1 MKLRHIFLLI
11 VLPILMVS
19 GCSRGDSGTNP
30 ANPNVVASFNG
41 GVITKGQLKARFDGL
56 MPCCKGR
63 YQGEE
68 GARALIKDMVLPA
81 VISQAIKE
89 KKIDLRENIREEMGD
104 LTDELNMSF
113 LHMKF
118 HEQILNANEKY
129 KDLRESYEY
138 QKKILEGLPLSE
150 RFNRLTQIH
159 QTIHHKIAEEV
170 EKVSQDYVRKL
181 RTEASITKNYDVL
194 RVKVTAGEL
203 KDFYQRHKEGLHGD
217 KYRVPE
223 RVRVQEIRIK
233 VEKEEDCPTCVA
245 ENERKAKE
253 KAESA
258 LIELRS
264 GAEFRTVAERYSG
277 DTHESIKPRWYA
289 RGSNGK
295 GFEEVVFSLDV
306 GEISQVLKKGDF
318 FYVVKVLE
326 RQAGRFKAYEEIKDQ
341 IDREYRWQK
350 GEAYLKENKDRILFS
365 LNGRPYTIGDFIKEY
380 TRVTPPHR
388 CHHME
393 KMVKEVQK
401 GKPPQL
407 CDFAHND
414 FEDQKRLVDRMI
426 ERELIVEDT
435 YSQMIHVEHQEEI
448 EFLTMA
454 SLYPLFHREEMEN
467 LIQITDEMVEDYYQK
482 NKEAYQ
488 YPSKANISMIV
499 IGGGEKEEE
508 KKRAFEKARK
518 AYKELKSS
526 LFSFKKERDFA
537 EVARKYSDDEETASR
552 GGRVEVDI
560 YECRNAVEYMLLHGF
575 HKKVFQL
582 KAGDISDVFEFGGD
596 YYIVQ
601 IREMES
607 RKQIIFEEVREQVKK
622 ELMDKE
628 HQKVMEKWEDDLLRS
643 AGFVVYDQTIKEV
656 LAEAVAKE
664 APRVKGS

>member
-1 MKLRHIFLLI
+1 
-11 VLPILMVS
+11 MVS
-19 GCSRGDSGTNP
+19 GCSRGDGSTNP

-41 GVITKGQLKARFDGL
+41 GVITKDQLKARFDGL

-81 VISQAIKE
+81 VISQAIKKE
-89 KKIDLRENIREEMGD
+89 KIDLRENIREEMGD

-118 HEQILNANEKY
+118 HEQILNASEKH

-138 QKKILEGLPLSE
+138 QKKVLQGYPISE

-194 RVKVTAGEL
+194 RVKVTAEES
-203 KDFYQRHKEGLHGD
+203 KDFYQRHKEE
-217 KYRVPE
+217 YRVPA

-233 VEKEEDCPTCVA
+233 VDEEKDIEDCPTCVE

-264 GAEFRTVAERYSG
+264 GAEFRTVAQKYSG

-326 RQAGRFKAYEEIKDQ
+326 RQAGRLKAYEEIKDQ

-350 GEAYLKENKDRILFS
+350 GEAYLKENKDRILFT
-365 LNGRPYTIGDFIKEY
+365 LNGKPYTIGDFIKEY

-393 KMVKEVQK
+393 EMDKEVQK

-414 FEDQKRLVDRMI
+414 FEDQKKLVDRMI
-426 ERELIVEDT
+426 DRELIVEDT
-435 YSQMIHVEHQEEI
+435 YNQMIHVEHQEEI

-467 LIQITDEMVEDYYQK
+467 LIQITDEMVEDYYQE

-499 IGGGEKEEE
+499 IRGGEKEEE
-508 KKRAFEKARK
+508 KKRAFEKAGK

-526 LFSFKKERDFA
+526 LFSFKKGRDFA
-537 EVARKYSDDEETASR
+537 EVAREYSDDEETASR
-552 GGRVEVDI
+552 GGRLDVDM
-560 YECRNAVEYMLLHGF
+560 YECRNQVEYMLFHGF
-575 HKKVFQL
+575 HMQVFQL
-582 KAGDISDVFEFGGD
+582 KEGDISEVFEFGGD

-601 IREMES
+601 IREMEG
-607 RKQIIFEEVREQVKK
+607 RKQVIFEEVREQVKQN
-622 ELMDKE
+622 LMDKE
-628 HQKVMEKWEDDLLRS
+628 HEKVMEKWEDDLLRA
-643 AGFVVYDQTIKEV
+643 AGFVVYDQTIKDV

-664 APRVKGS
+664 APKVTGS